1 MIMKTIVALYDD
13 FAAAQRATQEL
24 VANGVDRANIS
35 LVANDVAGEYG
46 QYVNDPDATPV
57 TVAAD
62 TTAVGAGTGAVIG
75 GIGGL
80 LVGLGALAI
89 PGIGPIIAAGP
100 LVSALVGAGVG
111 AVTGGLV
118 GALTGLGIPEAEAG
132 YYAEGVRRGGVL
144 VTAQVPEDSVNWA
157 MDILDRYNPVDIE
170 ERVGLWKQRGWSNF
184 DPNAPSYTVDSLN
197 QERAAYRAD
206 DTTQSHS
213 RGWPEVEP
221 PAGEVEADLSTDPNY
236 GSRGWPEVEPP
247 AGERDTSYGSTTQ
260 PVDSSGWTEIEPPA
274 GEVEIDPSANPN
286 YGSRGWPEVASSAE
300 DDDDN
305 YFDNEYSFYETG
317 YRQHYDTNFANSG
330 YTYEQYTPAYR
341 YGYDLAVHPSYS
353 NYSWVE
359 VESAAQRSWEE
370 TNQGTWDQFK
380 DAVRHAWERVKE
392 AVDLDD
398 DFDTEEKD
406 FGRSRMGS
414 RSL

>member
-1 MIMKTIVALYDD
+1 MKTIVALYDD

-24 VANGVDRANIS
+24 VANGFDRGNIS
-35 LVANDVAGEYG
+35 LVANDVAGEYS

-62 TTAVGAGTGAVIG
+62 TTAVGAGAGAVIG
-75 GIGGL
+75 SIGGL
-80 LVGLGALAI
+80 LVGIGALAI

-111 AVTGGLV
+111 AVAGGLV
-118 GALTGLGIPEAEAG
+118 GALTSLGVPETEAG
-132 YYAEGVRRGGVL
+132 YYAEGVRRGGAL
-144 VTAQVPEDSVNWA
+144 VTAQIHEDSVDWA

-170 ERVGLWKQRGWSNF
+170 ERVGLWKQKGWSSF
-184 DPNAPSYTVDSLN
+184 DPNAPSYTADSLN

-221 PAGEVEADLSTDPNY
+221 PAGERDTGYGAVTQPVDSSGWTEVEPPAGEVEADPSADPNY
-236 GSRGWPEVEPP
+236 GSRGWPEVEL
-247 AGERDTSYGSTTQ
+247 ST
-260 PVDSSGWTEIEPPA
+260 
-274 GEVEIDPSANPN
+274 
-286 YGSRGWPEVASSAE
+286 E

-305 YFDNEYSFYETG
+305 YFDDEYNFYETG
-317 YRQHYDTNFANSG
+317 YRQHYDIYFATSG

-353 NYSWVE
+353 NYSWAE
-359 VESAAQRSWEE
+359 VEPAAQRSWEE
-370 TNQGTWDQFK
+370 ANQGTWNQFK
-380 DAVRHAWERVKE
+380 DAVHHAWERVKE
-392 AVDLDD
+392 AVDLDN

-406 FGRSRMGS
+406 FGRARMGS
-414 RSL
+414 R

>member
-1 MIMKTIVALYDD
+1 
-13 FAAAQRATQEL
+13 L
-24 VANGVDRANIS
+24 VANGFDRGNIS

-46 QYVNDPDATPV
+46 QYVNHPDATPV
-57 TVAAD
+57 TVSAD

-118 GALTGLGIPEAEAG
+118 GALTGLGVPETEAG
-132 YYAEGVRRGGVL
+132 YYAEGVRRGGAL
-144 VTAQVPEDSVNWA
+144 ITAQVPEDSVDWA

-170 ERVGLWKQRGWSNF
+170 ERVSQWKEKGWTSF
-184 DPNAPSYTVDSLN
+184 DPNAPSYTVDNLN

-213 RGWPEVEP
+213 RGWTEVEP
-221 PAGEVEADLSTDPNY
+221 PAGEAEADLSADPQY
-236 GSRGWPEVEPP
+236 GSRGWPEVEPSADERNYVGGRAE
-247 AGERDTSYGSTTQ
+247 AGVPPST
-260 PVDSSGWTEIEPPA
+260 E
-274 GEVEIDPSANPN
+274 SATT
-286 YGSRGWPEVASSAE
+286 ADFDDD

-305 YFDNEYSFYETG
+305 FYEEYSFYETG

-330 YTYEQYTPAYR
+330 YAYEQYEPAYR
-341 YGYDLAVHPSYS
+341 YGYDLATHPSYS
-353 NYSWVE
+353 TYGWTE
-359 VESAAQRSWEE
+359 IESAAQRSWEE

-392 AVDLDD
+392 AVGLDD